1 MDTFIGILIV
11 IAIGLFIIKSKKP
24 EWFKL
29 IKTKLLGE

>member
-1 MDTFIGILIV
+1 MDTFIGIIIV
-11 IAIGLFIIKSKKP
+11 IAIGLIIIKKKKP